1 MKRSKISDSGSIIY
15 LKKSK
20 TNFGQDLEISKI
32 KISKKLK
39 IKKVN
44 TATRTKK
51 FNEINFLEFLG
62 ER

>member
-1 MKRSKISDSGSIIY
+1 MY

-32 KISKKLK
+32 KMSKKLK
-39 IKKVN
+39 IKKVK
-44 TATRTKK
+44 TATRKKK

>member
-1 MKRSKISDSGSIIY
+1 MY

-32 KISKKLK
+32 KMSKKLK

-44 TATRTKK
+44 TVTRTKK
-51 FNEINFLEFLG
+51 FKEINFFEFLC